1 MTGATTVLCL
11 AFINIF
17 GLVLQRVYVA
27 LRVRD
32 KRKLSCLYIEIL
44 IISSSYHHLSVGSLS
59 RLWFKNPA
67 DAEMFRASSGR
78 LVSAGVLTIQI
89 SVRK

>member
-17 GLVLQRVYVA
+17 GYILQRAYVD

-32 KRKLSCLYIEIL
+32 KRQLNCLYIEIF
-44 IISSSYHHLSVGSLS
+44 IISSSYRHLSVGSLS
-59 RLWFKNPA
+59 RLWFENPA
-67 DAEMFRASSGR
+67 DAEMFSTSSGR